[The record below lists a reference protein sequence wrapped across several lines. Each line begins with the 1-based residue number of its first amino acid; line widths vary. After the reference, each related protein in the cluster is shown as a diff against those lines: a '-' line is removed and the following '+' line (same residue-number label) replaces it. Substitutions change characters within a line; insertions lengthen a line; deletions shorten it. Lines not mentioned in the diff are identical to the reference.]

1 MNIMIAILFAAFPAL
16 LVYLCYRFEAF
27 RKIGTV
33 LLCYVAGMIVG
44 NVGVLPASFAPVQ
57 TAMADMSV
65 ALALPLLLF
74 SLDVK
79 KWFRVAGK
87 GMLCMLLAVASIIVV
102 TFALQLWFRSS
113 DPDAWQLT
121 GLAVGVY
128 TGGTPNLA
136 AIKSAL
142 GIKNDTYILFHTY
155 DTVLSLFYIFM
166 MSSVARPFFV
176 RFMRLRPFEAPDESA
191 EEKAKDDEDESI
203 GAYAGLWKPAVLGG
217 LGLAVLLSGAIVAFS
232 AFVGGLLPATSGTA
246 VTILSITTLGIAASF
261 IKPVR
266 RVRKTFQAGMYVI
279 YVFCFVVASMTR
291 LDSLIHLDVAILA
304 YVTISIFG
312 SLVLHAL
319 LCRLAKIDADTF
331 IITSVSAICSPPFVP
346 VVAGALKNKAILI
359 SGLTTGIVGYA
370 IGNYLG
376 ISVAYLFKNL
386 PF

>member
-1 MNIMIAILFAAFPAL
+1 MNLLIAILFVIFPAL
-16 LVYLCYRFEAF
+16 LVYLCYRFAAF

-33 LLCYVAGMIVG
+33 LLCYIAGMIVG
-44 NVGVLPASFAPVQ
+44 NVGILPSSFAPIQ
-57 TAMADMSV
+57 SSMADMSV
-65 ALALPLLLF
+65 AFALPLLLF

-87 GMLCMLLAVASIIVV
+87 GMLCMLLATISIILV
-102 TFALQLWFRSS
+102 TFGLQLWLRLGN
-113 DPDAWQLT
+113 PQAWKLS
-121 GLAVGVY
+121 GLAIGVY

-142 GIKNDTYILFHTY
+142 GIGNDTYILFHTY
-155 DTVLSLFYIFM
+155 DTVFSLLYIFL
-166 MSSVARPFFV
+166 MSSIARPFFI
-176 RFMRLRPFEAPDESA
+176 RFMHLKPFTLETGTAIAEAEG
-191 EEKAKDDEDESI
+191 DEDESMS
-203 GAYAGLWKPAVLGG
+203 AYSGMGKPAILGS
-217 LGLAVLLSGAIVAFS
+217 LALAVLVSVAIVGLS
-232 AFVGGLLPATSGTA
+232 AFLGGLLPAAAGTA
-246 VTILSITTLGIAASF
+246 ATILSITTLGIAASF

-266 RVRKTFQAGMYVI
+266 RIKKTFQAGMYII

-291 LDSLIHLDVAILA
+291 LDSLVHLDLTILA
-304 YVTISIFG
+304 YVSISIFG
-312 SLVLHAL
+312 SLFLHAL
-319 LCRLAKIDADTF
+319 LCRLTGIDADTF

-376 ISVAYLFKNL
+376 ISVAYLYRSL